1 MGFLKK
7 SKKNKGKEIS
17 IKELDLDLEEEKEK
31 ESEEKWFKKE
41 GQLVVDVFQTD
52 SEIVIQSP
60 VAGVKPEDL
69 DISIENDIITIR
81 GERKKPGG
89 SDAGGPKYLYQ
100 ECWWGAFSRK
110 IVLPE
115 EVNPEEISA
124 SMKKGILT
132 IKLPIIHREKER
144 KISVKQ

>member
-7 SKKNKGKEIS
+7 SKKNKEKEIS

-31 ESEEKWFKKE
+31 KEWFKKE

-52 SEIVIQSP
+52 SEIIIQSP

-69 DISIENDIITIR
+69 DISIENDIISIR
-81 GERKKPGG
+81 GERKKPRE
-89 SDAGGPKYLYQ
+89 PQEKNYLYQ